1 MKECDCEG
9 WQSRVCKHQRC
20 RYVTATVAFV
30 YCRVDGRAVKYHS
43 VYKVPVDINP
53 SCSVVYPDSTIQG
66 KVKHHYK

>member
-1 MKECDCEG
+1 M
-9 WQSRVCKHQRC
+9 
-20 RYVTATVAFV
+20 TATVAFV

-66 KVKHHYK
+66 KVKHYYK